1 MEKNWLDDNW
11 GMLLVRG
18 IIAVLFGIMAI
29 VWPGITAVAL
39 AVLWGLWALIE
50 GVVNPWRRFGKGA
63 TGKG

>member
-39 AVLWGLWALIE
+39 AVL
-50 GVVNPWRRFGKGA
+50 
-63 TGKG
+63 